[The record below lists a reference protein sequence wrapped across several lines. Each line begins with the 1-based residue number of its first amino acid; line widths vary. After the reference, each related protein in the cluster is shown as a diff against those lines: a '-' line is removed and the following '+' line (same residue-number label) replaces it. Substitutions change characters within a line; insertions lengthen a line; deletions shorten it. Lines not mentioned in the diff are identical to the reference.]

1 MKKFFLFALLILV
14 ANCIF
19 AQSETIDLQG
29 IFKGKYRY
37 DRVRSLTWR
46 PQTTEYT
53 FYNEEKDAIMSV
65 DVKKES
71 SPQNEKVLFEF
82 SKLYG
87 YALGKNSATKEDF
100 TAAGGKVSTAWEWID
115 KNSFRIYAM
124 IPGKDYCYVT
134 YQISSQSFSTAADPT
149 EGIAVMDQD
158 ANNSLYIY
166 TTEYGDGFYVNDMK
180 NPVKAKIILTRH
192 RKGCGL
198 RRARSP
204 QRMGH

>member
-53 FYNEEKDAIMSV
+53 FYNDEKDAIMSV

-71 SPQNEKVLFEF
+71 SPKNEK
-82 SKLYG
+82 
-87 YALGKNSATKEDF
+87 NS
-100 TAAGGKVSTAWEWID
+100 I
-115 KNSFRIYAM
+115 
-124 IPGKDYCYVT
+124 
-134 YQISSQSFSTAADPT
+134 
-149 EGIAVMDQD
+149 
-158 ANNSLYIY
+158 
-166 TTEYGDGFYVNDMK
+166 
-180 NPVKAKIILTRH
+180 
-192 RKGCGL
+192 
-198 RRARSP
+198 
-204 QRMGH
+204 